1 MQSCVCGVC
10 VGGVAH
16 LPLHSLAGLRSR
28 RGKTV
33 LVRLEEVLQ
42 DLGLHILEQFVGEVL
57 IRWVGH
63 LDVIL
68 QLGLCAT
75 AYDGGGS
82 SISYIYIILMLQ
94 FN

>member
-1 MQSCVCGVC
+1 MCVSGTS
-10 VGGVAH
+10 
-16 LPLHSLAGLRSR
+16 SLAGLGSR

-33 LVRLEEVLQ
+33 LARLEEVLQ